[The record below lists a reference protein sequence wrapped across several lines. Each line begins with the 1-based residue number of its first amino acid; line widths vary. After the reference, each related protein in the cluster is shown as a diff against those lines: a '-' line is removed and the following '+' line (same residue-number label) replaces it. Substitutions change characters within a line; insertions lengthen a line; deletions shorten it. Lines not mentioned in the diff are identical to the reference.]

1 MMKQQSNQHS
11 SLRLTQ
17 LLFQF
22 GPQILIILSGMA
34 IWASS
39 QRQHIGGIVND
50 YARVIQVS
58 SRSVTLDNSAAFGIG
73 DKVLIIQMNGAQ
85 ISTAND
91 ESYGDVQSLNHA
103 GNYEFVDVVAVKGNQ
118 LILDQILE
126 KAYDA
131 RHAVQAVRVPVYSH
145 ARIQRTLRANPW
157 NGEKGG
163 IISIWVKGTLTLSAD
178 VRVDNA
184 GFRGAQSYGSSGLG
198 STHFIC
204 KTNSGQGGRKGEG
217 IADFS
222 TMRCRGK
229 QATGGGGGNDQ
240 SGGGGG
246 GSYVGAGGNGGYG
259 WRSNDPCTLSDEGKG
274 GQGGLSLEG
283 MYEDEI
289 AQLFLGGGGGSG
301 HQSNKTAYRAGNGG
315 GIIFLKATR
324 LKVSAPNRMI
334 SARGE
339 DAMNVYKKDGG
350 SGGGAGGAII
360 LDIGKVEASFANL
373 NSFSLDVSGGKGS
386 DIYCMDHQ
394 GPGGG
399 GGGGIICAPQTLL
412 GQIPFAVQ
420 GGKAGIF
427 LSLKGT
433 QHPLHETTHG
443 ARDGSPGK
451 YLRGA
456 PLFSYE

>member
-22 GPQILIILSGMA
+22 GPQILIILSGIA
-34 IWASS
+34 IWLSS
-39 QRQHIGGIVND
+39 QTQHISGIVND
-50 YARVIQVS
+50 YAKVIKVS

-85 ISTAND
+85 ISTVND
-91 ESYGDVQSLNHA
+91 ESYGDIQSLDHA
-103 GNYEFVDVVAVKGNQ
+103 GNYEFADVVAVKGNQ
-118 LILDQILE
+118 LILDQALQKLYNPQHKI
-126 KAYDA
+126 
-131 RHAVQAVRVPVYSH
+131 QAVRVPIYSH
-145 ARIQRTLRANPW
+145 VCIQRTLLASPW

-163 IISIWVKGTLTLSAD
+163 IIAIWTKGTLALSAD
-178 VRVDNA
+178 IQVDKT
-184 GFRGAQSYGSSGLG
+184 GFRGAQSYGVLGTG

-204 KTNSGQGGRKGEG
+204 SSNSGQGGRKGEG

-246 GSYVGAGGNGGYG
+246 GSYIGAGGNGGYG
-259 WRSNDPCTLSDEGKG
+259 WRSNDPCALSDKGKG
-274 GQGGLSLEG
+274 GQGGLALEG
-283 MYEDEI
+283 MYEDKI
-289 AQLFLGGGGGSG
+289 GRLFLGGGGGSG

-315 GIIFLKATR
+315 GIIFLRAAK
-324 LKVSAPNRMI
+324 LKISSPNRRI

-339 DAMNVYKKDGG
+339 DAMNVYRKDGG

-360 LDIGKVEASFANL
+360 LDIEEAEAPFTYWNT
-373 NSFSLDVSGGKGS
+373 FSLDVSGGNGS
-386 DIYCMDHQ
+386 DVHCMDHQ

-399 GGGGIICAPQTLL
+399 GGGGLIYAPQTLL
-412 GQIPFAVQ
+412 GQIPFVIQ
-420 GGKAGIF
+420 GGKAGRF
-427 LSLKGT
+427 LSPKGA
-433 QHPLHETTHG
+433 QHVLHHTTHG
-443 ARDGSPGK
+443 AHDGSPGK
-451 YLRGA
+451 YLTDA
-456 PLFSYE
+456 PLFSSE